1 MEKISDYGTYTGGM
15 RKSMTDKTWF
25 LNMIDGAKKIVDYG
39 CADGALLQYIAD
51 AMPGVFDL
59 MGIDIDDR
67 MLDLAAERLNIGTH
81 ESVIVLMKPKAFKDV
96 FGKHTHTACLNC
108 GSVIHEVYSYGT
120 PESIEKFWDFV
131 FNSGFQYI
139 AIRDMAMSKIDILA
153 SDAVMDD
160 TLRKISNYNYR
171 YPAAGKRFNDFLNYT
186 NPFGSLSASEWI
198 WRDIVHYLLK
208 YRYVA
213 NWDREMREDYLPL
226 LTEEV
231 LLKIPSNY
239 RVKYYEHYTLPFL
252 KDQVMKDFG
261 IDLNTKTH
269 YKLLLER
276 VD

>member
-1 MEKISDYGTYTGGM
+1 MEKISDYGVYTDGM

-25 LNMIDGAKKIVDYG
+25 LNMIDGAKGIIDYG

-59 MGIDIDDR
+59 TGIDIDEE
-67 MLDLAAERLNIGTH
+67 MLKLAGVNLSCNCEQSITLFTPDQFSDISASTSI
-81 ESVIVLMKPKAFKDV
+81 S
-96 FGKHTHTACLNC
+96 CLNC

-120 PESIEKFWDFV
+120 PESVKKFWDFV

-139 AIRDMAMSKIDILA
+139 AIRDMAMSKIDILT
-153 SDAVMDD
+153 SDSMLDD
-160 TLRKISNYNYR
+160 AISKIIRYNTAH
-171 YPAAGKRFNDFLNYT
+171 PDAKTRFLAYLEQLKSDGNDVAT
-186 NPFGSLSASEWI
+186 

-213 NWDREMREDYLPL
+213 NWDREMQENYLPL

-239 RVKYYEHYTLPFL
+239 RVKYYEHYTLPYL

>member
-1 MEKISDYGTYTGGM
+1 MEKISDYGVYTDGM
-15 RKSMTDKTWF
+15 RKSMADKTWF
-25 LNMIDGAKKIVDYG
+25 LNMIDGAEEIVDYG

-51 AMPGVFDL
+51 AMPGVFNL
-59 MGIDIDDR
+59 TGVDIDEK
-67 MLDLAAERLNIGTH
+67 MLKLAGVNLSCNCEQNITLFTPDQFSDISAST
-81 ESVIVLMKPKAFKDV
+81 SVS
-96 FGKHTHTACLNC
+96 CLNC

-120 PESIEKFWDFV
+120 PESIEKFWNFV

-139 AIRDMAMSKIDILA
+139 AIRDMAMSKIDIL
-153 SDAVMDD
+153 SRFNVIDDAFWKINTYNQDNPG
-160 TLRKISNYNYR
+160 TL
-171 YPAAGKRFNDFLNYT
+171 KRFNEFLRYNGI
-186 NPFGSLSASEWI
+186 NRIEADI

-208 YRYVA
+208 YRYA
-213 NWDREMREDYLPL
+213 TNWDREMRENYLPL

-239 RVKYYEHYTLPFL
+239 RVKYYEHYTLPYL

>member
-1 MEKISDYGTYTGGM
+1 MEKISDYGTYTDGM

-25 LNMIDGAKKIVDYG
+25 LNMIDDAKEIVDYG
-39 CADGALLQYIAD
+39 CADGALLEYIRD

-59 MGIDIDDR
+59 MGIDIDER
-67 MLDLAAERLNIGTH
+67 MLDLAAERLNDDAH
-81 ESVIVLMKPKAFKDV
+81 DSVILMPPEPFKDV
-96 FGKHTHTACLNC
+96 FGKYTHTACLNC

-153 SDAVMDD
+153 TYNVIEDAFW
-160 TLRKISNYNYR
+160 KINTYNQDNPY
-171 YPAAGKRFNDFLNYT
+171 AFKRFNQFLRYI
-186 NPFGSLSASEWI
+186 GLDRIEADV
-198 WRDIVHYLLK
+198 WRDIIHYLLK
-208 YRYVA
+208 YRYA
-213 NWDREMREDYLPL
+213 TNWDREMRENYLPL
-226 LTEEV
+226 LTEEI

-239 RVKYYEHYTLPFL
+239 RVKYYEHYTLPYL

>member
-1 MEKISDYGTYTGGM
+1 MEKISDYGTYTDGM

-25 LNMIDGAKKIVDYG
+25 LNMIDGAKEIVDYG

-59 MGIDIDDR
+59 TGIDIDEE
-67 MLDLAAERLNIGTH
+67 MLKLANVNLSCNCDQPIALFTPEQFSDISASTYV
-81 ESVIVLMKPKAFKDV
+81 S
-96 FGKHTHTACLNC
+96 CLNC

-139 AIRDMAMSKIDILA
+139 AIRDMAMSKIDISA
-153 SDAVMDD
+153 SFNVIDDAFW
-160 TLRKISNYNYR
+160 KINTYNQDN
-171 YPAAGKRFNDFLNYT
+171 PDAFKRFNKFLRYIGLNQIEADT
-186 NPFGSLSASEWI
+186 
-198 WRDIVHYLLK
+198 WRDIIHYLLK
-208 YRYVA
+208 YRYVT
-213 NWDREMREDYLPL
+213 NWDREMRENYLPL
-226 LTEEV
+226 LTEEI

-239 RVKYYEHYTLPFL
+239 RVKYYEHYTLPYL

>member
-1 MEKISDYGTYTGGM
+1 MEKISDYGTYTDGM

-25 LNMIDGAKKIVDYG
+25 LNMIDGAKEIVDYG
-39 CADGALLQYIAD
+39 CADGALLRYIAD
-51 AMPGVFDL
+51 AMPGVFNL
-59 MGIDIDDR
+59 TGIDIDEE
-67 MLDLAAERLNIGTH
+67 MLKLANVNLSCNCEQNIALFTPDQFSDISANAH
-81 ESVIVLMKPKAFKDV
+81 VS
-96 FGKHTHTACLNC
+96 CLNC

-139 AIRDMAMSKIDILA
+139 AIRDMAMSKIDILT

-160 TLRKISNYNYR
+160 TLRKITNYNYGC
-171 YPAAGKRFNDFLNYT
+171 PAAGKRFNDFLNYT
-186 NPFGSLSASEWI
+186 NPLGSLSASEWI

-208 YRYVA
+208 YRYVT
-213 NWDREMREDYLPL
+213 NWDREMRENYLPL

-231 LLKIPSNY
+231 LLTIPSNY
-239 RVKYYEHYTLPFL
+239 RVKYYEHYTLPYL